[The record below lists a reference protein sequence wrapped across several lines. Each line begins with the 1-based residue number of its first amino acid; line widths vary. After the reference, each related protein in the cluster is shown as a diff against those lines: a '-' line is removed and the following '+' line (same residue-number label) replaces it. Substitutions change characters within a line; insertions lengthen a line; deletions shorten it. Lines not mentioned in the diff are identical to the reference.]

1 MRYRDYTVTLD
12 AENGSWRVIDARSGA
27 FLVRRQS
34 QHAACVWID
43 RYEAYLSARAHAP
56 GRTGNVIPW
65 RKPRAI

>member
-43 RYEAYLSARAHAP
+43 RYEAYLAARAHAP
-56 GRTGNVIPW
+56 GR
-65 RKPRAI
+65 